1 MYHINLGN
9 QQYLPHYLFIIKLCL
24 QPLRKCQNVSMK
36 TGLILSDEQKKILPY
51 MLELFFVGIEN
62 AKMLA

>member
-24 QPLRKCQNVSMK
+24 QPLSQNVSMK

>member
-1 MYHINLGN
+1 
-9 QQYLPHYLFIIKLCL
+9 
-24 QPLRKCQNVSMK
+24 MK